1 LQQFHFTYDILIY
14 PKQLPAAIELVQ
26 RFQAQLFVIDHI
38 AKPPIPSREFEP
50 WAEQMREIA
59 THANVWC
66 KLSGL
71 ITEAAWRT
79 WKPGDFRPY
88 LEVVLES
95 FGPDRLMFGSDWP
108 VCLLSGSYSQVKEL
122 VADATAHFSAEQQQK
137 IFG

>member
-1 LQQFHFTYDILIY
+1 
-14 PKQLPAAIELVQ
+14 
-26 RFQAQLFVIDHI
+26 VIDHI
-38 AKPPIPSREFEP
+38 AKPPIPSRGLEP

-59 THANVWC
+59 TDANVWC

-108 VCLLSGSYSQVKEL
+108 VCLLSGSYEQVYTL
-122 VADATAHFSAEQQQK
+122 AHDYVLKHASKSEAK
-137 IFG
+137 IFGENAVRAYRVNR